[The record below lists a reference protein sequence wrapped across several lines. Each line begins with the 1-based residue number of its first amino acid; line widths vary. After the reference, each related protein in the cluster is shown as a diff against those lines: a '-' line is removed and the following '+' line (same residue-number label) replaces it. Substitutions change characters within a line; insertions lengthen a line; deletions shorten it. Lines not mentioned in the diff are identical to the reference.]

1 MAISY
6 NKLWKICVDKKWKKQ
21 DLQKNSKVSW
31 GCITKLSKD
40 EVVSMDILIKI
51 CRTLN
56 CDIGDIMEIL
66 PDDNNAEE
74 N

>member
-1 MAISY
+1 MAVSY

-21 DLQKNSKVSW
+21 DLQKNVGVSW
-31 GCITKLSKD
+31 GCITKLAKD

-56 CDIGDIMEIL
+56 CDIGDIMEII
-66 PDDNNAEE
+66 PDNKIEDT
-74 N
+74 